1 MPSRFYDE
9 LWQLRD
15 PPEPPAV
22 HKVEFVRGLG
32 PASAALDFGCGDGQ
46 LTRELPAAEVTAADV
61 SLVALKRAR
70 ENIPG
75 VTLVVLDQDAS
86 LPFPDESFDLVL
98 CADTLEYVEDL
109 PRTLSELRRVLAL
122 DGRLALTTPMHGR
135 LTGFD
140 VLAHG
145 FEHRFNPLGPPTRLF
160 SRASLERVLELAG
173 LDRVSLAAA
182 GGTLFA
188 IATR

>member
-15 PPEPPAV
+15 PPEPTAV

-32 PASAALDFGCGDGQ
+32 PAGTVLDFGCGDGQ
-46 LTRELPAAEVTAADV
+46 LTRQLRATEVTAADV

-70 ENIPG
+70 ANVPG
-75 VTLVVLDQDAS
+75 VTVVLLDQAAS
-86 LPFPDESFDLVL
+86 LPFPNESFDLVL

-135 LTGFD
+135 LTGLE
-140 VLAHG
+140 VLARG
-145 FEHRFNPLGPPTRLF
+145 FEHRFDPLGPPTRMF

-173 LDRVSLAAA
+173 LDRVALSSA

-188 IATR
+188 VATR

>member
-9 LWQLRD
+9 LWQLQG

-22 HKVEFVRGLG
+22 NKVEFVRGLG
-32 PASAALDFGCGDGQ
+32 PANAALDFGCGDGQ
-46 LTRELPAAEVTAADV
+46 LTRELPVAEVTAADV
-61 SLVALKRAR
+61 SIVALKQARA
-70 ENIPG
+70 NVPG
-75 VTLVVLDQDAS
+75 VTLVVLDQSAP
-86 LPFPDESFDLVL
+86 LPFPNESFDLVL

-109 PRTLSELRRVLAL
+109 PRTLSELRRVLAF

-135 LTGFD
+135 LTGLD
-140 VLAHG
+140 VLARG
-145 FEHRFNPLGPPTRLF
+145 FEHRFDPLGPPTRLF

-173 LDRVSLAAA
+173 LDRVALSIA

-188 IATR
+188 VATR

>member
-1 MPSRFYDE
+1 MPSQFYDE

-15 PPEPPAV
+15 PAEPPSV

-32 PASAALDFGCGDGQ
+32 PARAALDFGCGDGQ
-46 LTRELPAAEVTAADV
+46 LTRELAAAEVTAADV

-70 ENIPG
+70 ANVPG
-75 VTLVVLDQDAS
+75 VTLVVLDQAAP

-122 DGRLALTTPMHGR
+122 EGRLALTTPMHSRMTGLEVLAR
-135 LTGFD
+135 GFD
-140 VLAHG
+140 
-145 FEHRFNPLGPPTRLF
+145 HRFDPLGPPTRLF
-160 SRASLERVLELAG
+160 SRASLERLLELAG
-173 LDRVSLAAA
+173 LDRVALSSA

-188 IATR
+188 VAAR